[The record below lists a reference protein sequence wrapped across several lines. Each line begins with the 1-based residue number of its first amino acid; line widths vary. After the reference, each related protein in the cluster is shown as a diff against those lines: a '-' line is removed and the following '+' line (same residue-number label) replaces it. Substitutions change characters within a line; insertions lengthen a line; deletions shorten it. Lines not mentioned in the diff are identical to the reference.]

1 MDQVERVVGES
12 GTEGVGRVAVEAPPT
27 EVSDKP
33 VRRRYT
39 IEYKLRILR
48 EAEGC
53 REAGELGALL
63 RREGLYSSHLSN
75 WRGQRDRGELAGQ
88 SQAGRPPKPSGKVLE
103 ENKALRRENE
113 QLRRRLKEA
122 ETIIEIQKKVSEL
135 LGTKLPAP
143 PSDGSG
149 S

>member
-1 MDQVERVVGES
+1 MDQVEGVVGKI
-12 GTEGVGRVAVEAPPT
+12 GTEGVGAVGVEAAPT
-27 EVSDKP
+27 EVSDRP

-39 IEYKLRILR
+39 IEYKVRILR

-75 WRGQRDRGELAGQ
+75 WRRQRDRGELAGQ
-88 SQAGRPPKPSGKVLE
+88 GQAGRPPKPAGKLLG

-135 LGTKLPAP
+135 LGTKPPEP
-143 PSDGSG
+143 PSDGSD